1 MRPVPLLLLAAAALA
16 VGGCTEPATPNRAG
30 PTSAGSPV
38 GTPAPAVA
46 TPAPTGANPTERPPA
61 PRETPAVMDYRISY
75 GWGVP
80 SNEVTVDHPLR
91 VPIAPPPAPPLPY
104 LEAIY
109 VADHPEGSPK
119 YSRISFYFRG
129 ALPSYRLQYVRQIL
143 SDGQGT
149 PISLEGN
156 SFLRIV
162 FANAQAHDS
171 AGRSTVHMSPKSH
184 IGFANLK
191 SYGFGGDFEGY
202 VTYGLGIQVAPNSDR
217 VLAIR
222 AGELTRSDGSGGVY
236 NIVHIDIRHD

>member
-1 MRPVPLLLLAAAALA
+1 M
-16 VGGCTEPATPNRAG
+16 E
-30 PTSAGSPV
+30 
-38 GTPAPAVA
+38 
-46 TPAPTGANPTERPPA
+46 
-61 PRETPAVMDYRISY
+61 YRTSY

-80 SNEVTVDHPLR
+80 SNEVRIDHPLR

-129 ALPSYRLQYVRQIL
+129 AIPSYRVQYVRRVL
-143 SDGQGT
+143 SEGEGT

-156 SFLRIV
+156 SFLRIQFV
-162 FANAQAHDS
+162 NAQAHDS
-171 AGRSTVHMSPKSH
+171 AGRSTVRVSPKSH
-184 IGFANLK
+184 IGLVNLK

-202 VTYGLGIQVAPNSDR
+202 VTYGLGIQVATNSGQ

-222 AGELTRSDGSGGVY
+222 AGELTRRDGSGGVY
-236 NIVHIDIRHD
+236 NIVHIDVRNG